1 MPATRL
7 LNTKRLLSK
16 LMAMAMAII
25 QCQAHPPQT
34 RRVKIG
40 RERLKPGICAIR
52 SRPIL
57 LFRFC
62 FHRPPFW
69 LSKKFCS
76 LSLSCW
82 QRWRSLLVWTYP
94 LWRESN
100 TSSLRNFQLAGI
112 SSLILLANQLHDQ
125 MKRSWITTCV
135 ESFGMHSESPKDH
148 TMRE

>member
-1 MPATRL
+1 
-7 LNTKRLLSK
+7 
-16 LMAMAMAII
+16 MAMAMAII

-40 RERLKPGICAIR
+40 RERQKPGICAIR

-125 MKRSWITTCV
+125 MKRSWITTSSWSLLAVTFILAITTTTPCLAQKNGAAA
-135 ESFGMHSESPKDH
+135 E
-148 TMRE
+148 

>member
-69 LSKKFCS
+69 LSKSFAVS
-76 LSLSCW
+76 LFLVGRDGDRFWFGLILFGVSRIQAAYEIFNS
-82 QRWRSLLVWTYP
+82 QASLL
-94 LWRESN
+94 
-100 TSSLRNFQLAGI
+100 
-112 SSLILLANQLHDQ
+112 
-125 MKRSWITTCV
+125 
-135 ESFGMHSESPKDH
+135 
-148 TMRE
+148 